1 MQGAGRDPREV
12 PWKGKLASGF
22 GEPEAVPGDSATYN
36 ERTNNCC
43 AQARGEGRAD
53 GATPTGRRE
62 GAGPVSVGG
71 QKGRPPTS
79 GQEGSSFCP

>member
-1 MQGAGRDPREV
+1 MQGAGRDPQRGPLEGQISQRS
-12 PWKGKLASGF
+12 PRN
-22 GEPEAVPGDSATYN
+22 SAAYN
-36 ERTNNCC
+36 ERTNNCR

-53 GATPTGRRE
+53 GATPTGRLE
-62 GAGPVSVGG
+62 GAGTVSVGG